1 MERAEQ
7 GLSGGILGVLG
18 AVAGHEDAL
27 DFDLY
32 DRWRVRLRDV
42 PATIGWDG
50 LALFLRHLPE
60 GSALSREL
68 DPQARWSA
76 ETYVLAT
83 ISDQMSFLM
92 YALGGA
98 KGARPRPIERPG
110 SSGRYE
116 GAEPADVNERISNV
130 KWEGVKNGG

>member
-7 GLSGGILGVLG
+7 GLPGGILGVLG

-50 LALFLRHLPE
+50 LALFVRHLPHD
-60 GSALSREL
+60 SALMREL
-68 DPQARWSA
+68 EPQSAWST
-76 ETYVLAT
+76 ETHALAT
-83 ISDQMSFLM
+83 ISYQIDMLM
-92 YALGGA
+92 YALGGG
-98 KGARPRPIERPG
+98 KGAKPRPPERPG
-110 SSGRYE
+110 SHAGYE
-116 GAEPADVNERISNV
+116 GAEVVDVNERIASIEWRDV
-130 KWEGVKNGG
+130 ENGG